1 MYLAYLL
8 AILFIMAFFAL
19 QTQLDVKW
27 ENVGGAAAEEGGK
40 KKKKKAPVLKNAVT
54 QKDISINVFI
64 IAAVVIFV
72 IRILFAAF
80 TKPYPSDMSCWMAWG
95 NRLLENGP
103 SGFYEEGYFCDYP
116 PGYMIVL
123 SLFAGLGKAITFL
136 QNNSELLYKLPPVLC
151 DMGLMIT
158 AFVIGS
164 KEINKKSGLILGIL
178 FGVCPLFLINSAFWS
193 QIESVLA
200 LPLVISLYLLYKKKY
215 I

>member
-136 QNNSELLYKLPPVLC
+136 QNNSELLYKLHRYSATW
-151 DMGLMIT
+151 GL
-158 AFVIGS
+158 
-164 KEINKKSGLILGIL
+164 
-178 FGVCPLFLINSAFWS
+178 
-193 QIESVLA
+193 
-200 LPLVISLYLLYKKKY
+200 
-215 I
+215 

>member
-1 MYLAYLL
+1 
-8 AILFIMAFFAL
+8 
-19 QTQLDVKW
+19 
-27 ENVGGAAAEEGGK
+27 
-40 KKKKKAPVLKNAVT
+40 
-54 QKDISINVFI
+54 
-64 IAAVVIFV
+64 
-72 IRILFAAF
+72 
-80 TKPYPSDMSCWMAWG
+80 AWG

-123 SLFAGLGKAITFL
+123 SLFAALGKAVTFL
-136 QNNSELLYKLPPVLC
+136 QNNNELLYKLPPVLC

-164 KEINKKSGLILGIL
+164 KEINRKSGLILGIL
-178 FGVCPLFLINSAFWS
+178 FGVCPLFLINSAVWS

-215 I
+215 IPSALLYAVAILLKPQALMVGPV